1 MASEDQE
8 LQTTVLLIECASD
21 VPECCVY
28 FEPEGASHVLRAGEH
43 FRVEAVLPRDYV
55 IEVAYGRESI
65 TVWAEQA
72 WGTRAF
78 TGAGRE
84 LKL

>member
-1 MASEDQE
+1 MASKDRE
-8 LQTTVLLIECASD
+8 LQTTVLLIECAGN
-21 VPECCVY
+21 VPECRVH
-28 FEPEGASHVLRAGEH
+28 FEPEGAEYVLRKGEH

-55 IEVAYGRESI
+55 IEITYGPGSI
-65 TVWAEQA
+65 SVWAEQT

-78 TGAGRE
+78 THKGIE